1 MASGAFCHIDNSR
14 RSAYGYD
21 ERIEV
26 FGSKGMVQSNR
37 KPVREVSLYQGEKVI
52 SEGLHAGW
60 FERMQP
66 SFGLALDA
74 FISSLEGK
82 PSPYPNLRDGLTA
95 QLIAEAAV
103 ESLNTNKP
111 VKIEY
116 WQPA

>member
-1 MASGAFCHIDNSR
+1 MLLAIALGVGIAVTIGSLVIASSITRPLHKTIGTIGKMIESGDLSTRLDA
-14 RSAYGYD
+14 SAKD
-21 ERIEV
+21 D
-26 FGSKGMVQSNR
+26 
-37 KPVREVSLYQGEKVI
+37 
-52 SEGLHAGW
+52 HAGW

-82 PSPYPNLRDGLTA
+82 PTPYPNLRDGLTA

-103 ESLNTNKP
+103 ESLHTNKP

>member
-1 MASGAFCHIDNSR
+1 M
-14 RSAYGYD
+14 
-21 ERIEV
+21 
-26 FGSKGMVQSNR
+26 
-37 KPVREVSLYQGEKVI
+37 I

-82 PSPYPNLRDGLTA
+82 PTPYPNLRDGLTA

-103 ESLNTNKP
+103 DRCAPTSP
-111 VKIEY
+111 
-116 WQPA
+116 